1 MYFFDVISLVEKST
15 LLLLP
20 FFIVNLLVEKS
31 TLLTRTFFYEILMGK
46 ISMPFLV
53 KLQAIE
59 NIREGF
65 PLLVTLNS
73 WLLQDCSP

>member
-1 MYFFDVISLVEKST
+1 M
-15 LLLLP
+15 
-20 FFIVNLLVEKS
+20 VEKS
-31 TLLTRTFFYEILMGK
+31 TLLTRTFLYEILMGK

>member
-1 MYFFDVISLVEKST
+1 MYFFDVIPLVEKST

-20 FFIVNLLVEKS
+20 FFIVNLWVEKY
-31 TLLTRTFFYEILMGK
+31 TLLTRTFLYEILMTK
-46 ISMPFLV
+46 ISMSFLI

-73 WLLQDCSP
+73 